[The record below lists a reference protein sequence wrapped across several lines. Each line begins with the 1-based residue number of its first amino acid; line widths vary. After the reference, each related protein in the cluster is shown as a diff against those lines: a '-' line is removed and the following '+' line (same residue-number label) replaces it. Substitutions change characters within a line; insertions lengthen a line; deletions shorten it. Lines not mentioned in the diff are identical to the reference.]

1 MITDPI
7 ADMLTRIKNA
17 YMARKETVIM
27 PYSKVKESIAK
38 VLIEH
43 KYIKDAEM
51 QAEDDGKK
59 NLKVTLS
66 YVGKTPAMTDVK
78 RVSKPGLRK
87 YSGVD
92 TIKRTLGGYGITI
105 VSTSQGVMDDKS
117 AKKKNI
123 GGEVLCQVW

>member
-17 YMARKETVIM
+17 YMARKESVIM

-43 KYIKDAEM
+43 KYIKDAQM
-51 QAEDDGKK
+51 QEIEGKK
-59 NLKVTLS
+59 NLMVTLS
-66 YVGKTPAMTDVK
+66 YMGKTPAMTDVK

-87 YSGVD
+87 YSKVD

>member
-17 YMARKETVIM
+17 YMARKETVMM

-43 KYIKDAEM
+43 KYIKDVEM
-51 QAEDDGKK
+51 QEVDGKK

-87 YSGVD
+87 YSTVD

-117 AKKKNI
+117 AKKRNI

>member
-17 YMARKETVIM
+17 YMARKESVIM

-43 KYIKDAEM
+43 KYIKDAQM
-51 QAEDDGKK
+51 QEIEGKK
-59 NLKVTLS
+59 NLMVTLS
-66 YVGKTPAMTDVK
+66 YMGKTPAMTDVK
-78 RVSKPGLRK
+78 RVSKPGLRR